1 MDDLTHVTV
10 TSDGTEPDELFVT
23 LEHLHSVPAFGARPG
38 YCHRGA
44 RALCER
50 YGLDWAAIVR
60 DGGLPASALLAT
72 GDALALHLVDH
83 AREVSHGHGG

>member
-1 MDDLTHVTV
+1 MMNDSEATEADD
-10 TSDGTEPDELFVT
+10 LFVT
-23 LEHLHSVPAFGARPG
+23 LDHLHSVPAFGARPG

-60 DGGLPASALLAT
+60 DGGIPAATLLAT
-72 GDALALHLVDH
+72 GDALAHHLVDY
-83 AREVSHGHGG
+83 AREVTDGHGG

>member
-1 MDDLTHVTV
+1 MMTTDD
-10 TSDGTEPDELFVT
+10 DFRVT
-23 LEHLHSVPAFGARPG
+23 LDHLHSVPAWGSRPG

-60 DGGLPASALLAT
+60 DGGIPARRLIAT
-72 GDALALHLVDH
+72 GDALALHLVEH
-83 AREVSHGHGG
+83 ARREVLHGHG

>member
-1 MDDLTHVTV
+1 MMTTDD
-10 TSDGTEPDELFVT
+10 DFRVT
-23 LEHLHSVPAFGARPG
+23 LDHLHSVPAWGARPG

-60 DGGLPASALLAT
+60 DGGLPASRLIAT
-72 GDALALHLVDH
+72 GDALALHLVEH
-83 AREVSHGHGG
+83 ARREVLHGHG